1 LVHEELS
8 NLDEAQKDLI
18 KKCHQCFLL
27 DGNDFIEELVENWRF
42 WQAEN
47 YRAFLYDLAV
57 NFAEDKW
64 SIGDLY
70 NSWVGMELNLKQT
83 NPDWFGVCEKTSLDQ
98 ILERVEGHLETIDK
112 KLDEDN
118 IQKLIDDH
126 EQRMKT
132 NIDMIE
138 SRVKKLENGLQEK
151 LKGVVAALVIVAGII
166 IFAMLRA

>member
-1 LVHEELS
+1 
-8 NLDEAQKDLI
+8 
-18 KKCHQCFLL
+18 
-27 DGNDFIEELVENWRF
+27 
-42 WQAEN
+42 
-47 YRAFLYDLAV
+47 
-57 NFAEDKW
+57 
-64 SIGDLY
+64 
-70 NSWVGMELNLKQT
+70 
-83 NPDWFGVCEKTSLDQ
+83 LDQ